1 MDINEKYLTER
12 LASLQQQLAQNSQMF
27 LQAQANV
34 NAVQGAIQST
44 TEMLNY
50 IKQKDAVDPNVP
62 VGKLPETPTEA

>member
-1 MDINEKYLTER
+1 MVVTEEYLKNK

-50 IKQKDAVDPNVP
+50 IRQKDAVGPNVP
-62 VGKLPETPTEA
+62 VEKLPETLAEA

>member
-1 MDINEKYLTER
+1 MEINETFLTDK
-12 LASLQQQLAQNSQMF
+12 LASLQQQLAHNSQMF

-50 IKQKDAVDPNVP
+50 IRQKDDVGPNVP
-62 VGKLPETPTEA
+62 VEKLPETPTEV

>member
-1 MDINEKYLTER
+1 MDINEKYLTDR
-12 LASLQQQLAQNSQMF
+12 LASLQQQLAQSSQMY

-50 IKQKDAVDPNVP
+50 LRQKAVVDVNAP
-62 VGKLPETPTEA
+62 VQGPPETPAEP